1 MSLSKRR
8 IHSSFRWLTDERL
21 SFEVRHEC
29 SKLDEHELIRR
40 ARRYDADALAEIH
53 TRYSRPIYN
62 HIYHWTGDRSVAEDL
77 TTDVF
82 MQLLGAIDAVDSE
95 TQLRV
100 LLYRIA
106 GHLIIEH
113 QRRQPAQP
121 NTASGG
127 TQRPELRQAIR
138 RLPPELQ
145 QVLVLKLAEGMSNA
159 EVGHVIDRTEN
170 AVKALQHRALVAL
183 SRLMR
188 D

>member
-1 MSLSKRR
+1 MSLSKGR

-62 HIYHWTGDRSVAEDL
+62 HIYRWAGDRSLAEDL

-100 LLYRIA
+100 SLYWIA
-106 GHLIIEH
+106 GNLVIEH
-113 QRRQPAQP
+113 RGRQPAQLDAP
-121 NTASGG
+121 SRG
-127 TQRPELRQAIR
+127 TQRPELRQVIR
-138 RLPPELQ
+138 RLPADQQ
-145 QVLVLKLAEGMSNA
+145 QVLVLKLVEDMPNHEIAQI
-159 EVGHVIDRTEN
+159 IDRTEE
-170 AVKALQHRALVAL
+170 AVKTLQHHALVAL
-183 SRLMR
+183 RWLMR
-188 D
+188 N